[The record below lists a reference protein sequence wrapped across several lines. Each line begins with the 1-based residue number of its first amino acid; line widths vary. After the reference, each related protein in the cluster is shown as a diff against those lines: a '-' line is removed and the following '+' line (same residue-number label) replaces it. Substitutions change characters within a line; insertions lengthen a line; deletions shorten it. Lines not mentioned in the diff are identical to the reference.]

1 MALVIED
8 LAQPCMV
15 THLNNGYLVMQYFP
29 RFPQQSIG
37 FNTSGL
43 VAVSWSPTVAAFI
56 KGVVKMDRPFLEQ
69 SLFIGSI

>member
-29 RFPQQSIG
+29 QQSIG

-43 VAVSWSPTVAAFI
+43 VAVSWSPTVAAFV
-56 KGVVKMDRPFLEQ
+56 KGVVKMDRPFLEE